1 MSAGA
6 KYAASP
12 APAASALLLWCSPP
26 NYSVPEPGATR
37 DESRLCVACR
47 KNPVP
52 VPDQPPYHICVCH
65 FCRSHGVVCSVCDC
79 GPPVSIGERRSSLA
93 AGMDG
98 RKGNE
103 KENDSGTKESSRE
116 DTRRTAARA
125 AGAHGGVEDGGT
137 ASASAGASGSQLIP
151 GYPGQNVARSAAP
164 FPDYLRGR
172 SSPTGLLLA
181 AEPGGSAPRQGVHGP
196 HVRGQARRSGN
207 MPPPPAPDMSITA
220 ARAHGGR
227 TSAASA
233 GASGTPPTR
242 ADPRRRNVAPEPK
255 TEFRDID
262 LYYLD
267 RANKAALA
275 ATGGELPESL
285 RVLPTRTAAE
295 ARWERLMES
304 LRRKREA
311 SPEKKKKREAS
322 TLIPARRSDQQRQ
335 APAPA
340 TGQTAAPEDPD
351 PETQPDRSCPR
362 CRTKQG
368 TVAPH
373 HLCRCTNCS
382 GSTSAVVCPFCTL
395 QAVPRMKYPRG
406 TCPGCGK
413 SSGKE
418 ALDHICLGDCC
429 PKGICPSCE
438 LAGVPRPPQRRDG
451 MCPCCMESLGSALRH
466 FCLCLEC
473 RSISGSECP
482 FCTLCEAPSVSRPF
496 DYIKRVAYSL
506 MDV

>member
-1 MSAGA
+1 MRLRRHLPHLPSSSGA
-6 KYAASP
+6 P
-12 APAASALLLWCSPP
+12 PP

-196 HVRGQARRSGN
+196 HVRGQARRSGEH
-207 MPPPPAPDMSITA
+207 A
-220 ARAHGGR
+220 AASGPGHVDHGGE
-227 TSAASA
+227 
-233 GASGTPPTR
+233 GARRPHFRRLRGRVRDPTN
-242 ADPRRRNVAPEPK
+242 PRRP
-255 TEFRDID
+255 
-262 LYYLD
+262 
-267 RANKAALA
+267 
-275 ATGGELPESL
+275 
-285 RVLPTRTAAE
+285 
-295 ARWERLMES
+295 
-304 LRRKREA
+304 
-311 SPEKKKKREAS
+311 AS
-322 TLIPARRSDQQRQ
+322 T
-335 APAPA
+335 
-340 TGQTAAPEDPD
+340 
-351 PETQPDRSCPR
+351 
-362 CRTKQG
+362 
-368 TVAPH
+368 
-373 HLCRCTNCS
+373 
-382 GSTSAVVCPFCTL
+382 
-395 QAVPRMKYPRG
+395 
-406 TCPGCGK
+406 
-413 SSGKE
+413 
-418 ALDHICLGDCC
+418 
-429 PKGICPSCE
+429 
-438 LAGVPRPPQRRDG
+438 
-451 MCPCCMESLGSALRH
+451 
-466 FCLCLEC
+466 
-473 RSISGSECP
+473 
-482 FCTLCEAPSVSRPF
+482 
-496 DYIKRVAYSL
+496 
-506 MDV
+506 